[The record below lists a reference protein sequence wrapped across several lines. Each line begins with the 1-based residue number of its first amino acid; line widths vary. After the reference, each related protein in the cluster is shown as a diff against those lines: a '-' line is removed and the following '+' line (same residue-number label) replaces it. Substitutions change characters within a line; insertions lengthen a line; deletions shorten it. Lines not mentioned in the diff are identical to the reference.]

1 MVHWISGL
9 LIEGE
14 EASVGV
20 SPFIYEPY
28 KITQYI
34 MNEDID
40 RTLHLIN
47 KLQEQLH
54 GMVQGEE
61 YLKVLYQIRSLMEDF
76 DRMLLPDKRRQGI
89 YAKVYQEIFDDDSGL
104 SQYDRVC
111 AAICGEEY
119 AELPF

>member
-1 MVHWISGL
+1 
-9 LIEGE
+9 
-14 EASVGV
+14 
-20 SPFIYEPY
+20 
-28 KITQYI
+28 

-40 RTLHLIN
+40 RTLHIIN

-54 GMVQGEE
+54 DMVQGEE

-89 YAKVYQEIFDDDSGL
+89 YAKVYQEIFDDSSGL
-104 SQYDRVC
+104 SQYDRIC
-111 AAICGEEY
+111 AAICKEEY

>member
-1 MVHWISGL
+1 MLSICTAEMN
-9 LIEGE
+9 I
-14 EASVGV
+14 
-20 SPFIYEPY
+20 I
-28 KITQYI
+28 QYS

-76 DRMLLPDKRRQGI
+76 DSMLTPDQRKYGI
-89 YAKVYQEIFDDDSGL
+89 
-104 SQYDRVC
+104 
-111 AAICGEEY
+111 
-119 AELPF
+119 